1 MYETIMI
8 IALLWMLCNRESFEP
23 AVVVVKQALSDDFK
37 RDPMGFVFATVMML
51 VTLGM
56 TGAFVVCGFWMM
68 SK

>member
-1 MYETIMI
+1 MYETIVI
-8 IALLWMLCNRESFEP
+8 IALLWMLCNRESLEP
-23 AVVVVKQALSDDFK
+23 AIVAVKQALSDDFK

-56 TGAFVVCGFWMM
+56 TSAFIVYGFWMM